1 MLDNGIPRMLCLK
14 DIISKY
20 IDFQKEVIIRRT
32 KYDLK
37 KAEAKV
43 HILEGYKIAL

>member
-1 MLDNGIPRMLCLK
+1 MMIDNGVPRTLGLK

-37 KAEAKV
+37 KAEEKV
-43 HILEGYKIAL
+43 QILEGLF